1 MGERQKSGLRRSSL
15 PEAVGGGQMGGVG
28 MEKRVA
34 GIVRW
39 LERFQRSYK
48 SGAMESALMDAEC
61 ARADLEIL
69 RRDVWSSLGPSRE
82 PRRRVGMFLS
92 RAVLSAFLVV
102 LATSVPVSELRRRTE
117 EVPPVHDSLSAWTA
131 LNVRGSGGAFD
142 EGWGGRSIAPHF
154 PLGASGGERLPAS
167 PGARANAGLL
177 RRPSSET
184 GERSVKRAPNAAGNE
199 RAGRAK
205 TANGKKVPYE
215 TVFSLLQTGERVL
228 KNEEPVIAV
237 DRGQG
242 KGEGGL

>member
-1 MGERQKSGLRRSSL
+1 
-15 PEAVGGGQMGGVG
+15 

-61 ARADLEIL
+61 ARADLETL
-69 RRDVWSSLGPSRE
+69 RRDVWSSLGPSRV
-82 PRRRVGMFLS
+82 PRRRRGMLVS

-102 LATSVPVSELRRRTE
+102 LATSVPVSELRRRME
-117 EVPPVHDSLSAWTA
+117 EPPPVHDSLFAWTA
-131 LNVRGSGGAFD
+131 LSVRGAGGAFD
-142 EGWGGRSIAPHF
+142 EDWGGGDAASHF
-154 PLGASGGERLPAS
+154 PLGMSGERKNLSVS
-167 PGARANAGLL
+167 PGDRASAAPL
-177 RRPSSET
+177 RRPSAGM
-184 GERSVKRAPNAAGNE
+184 GERPVKRVPNSAGNE

-205 TANGKKVPYE
+205 AANGKKVPYE

-228 KNEEPVIAV
+228 RNEEPVIAV